1 MDLQTSKLQS
11 EIRRIENESA
21 TKISNM
27 SEKIKEVGEN
37 LNYFMVELKDV
48 CSSLALIGE
57 EEVQN
62 EAQEEQKRKKK
73 NKGKKAKA
81 VNFQQIEYWANK
93 IIFR

>member
-1 MDLQTSKLQS
+1 
-11 EIRRIENESA
+11 
-21 TKISNM
+21 
-27 SEKIKEVGEN
+27 
-37 LNYFMVELKDV
+37 MVEPKDV
-48 CSSLALIGE
+48 CSSLALKDE